1 MKIPT
6 SYIIASVL
14 TALPLVGMIGSKA
27 GIAVPLLCL
36 VLAPLVID
44 HRKWKRRV
52 YFASLSVFSLIAAF
66 GYYSLIRVLLSMK
79 SLSDFEGPN
88 GEGSPIAPLVGMF
101 MATIGFIVPWT
112 VALMRGF
119 RLYTSMKMA
128 EVADGKTPEAPQP
141 PH

>member
-6 SYIIASVL
+6 SYIIAAVL
-14 TALPLVGMIGSKA
+14 TALPLMGMISSKA

-36 VLAPLVID
+36 VLAPLVIKNS
-44 HRKWKRRV
+44 KWKRRV
-52 YFASLSVFSLIAAF
+52 YFASLSVFILIAAF
-66 GYYSLIRVLLSMK
+66 GYYSFIRVLMSIK

-101 MATIGFIVPWT
+101 MATIWFVVPWT
-112 VALMRGF
+112 VASIRGF

-128 EVADGKTPEAPQP
+128 GQ
-141 PH
+141 